1 MDGIVIKSTGSWYT
15 VRTSEGAILN
25 CVMRGLFRLKGGD
38 STNLIAVGDRVAV
51 LPGEEG
57 NAGLITEIYE
67 RTNYLVR
74 KSKNLS
80 KQSHVIAA
88 NIDRLFL
95 VASLI
100 LPKTSMG
107 FIDRI
112 LVGAASFRIPAA
124 ILFNKSDVYD
134 QKSLDYFEALKNIYE
149 PLGYPCLLVSSFK
162 EEDVL
167 RIKAMMKDKIQ
178 VFTGHSGVGKSS
190 LINALQSGLNL
201 KTSPISKQHFKGK
214 HTTTFAEMHAI
225 AGGGGII
232 DTPGIKEFGIYD
244 YSKEEISHYF
254 PEMRALLGQCQYNNC
269 LHYEEKN
276 CAVKEAVKNG
286 SIHEWRYYNYL
297 SILMNEDNY
306 SHD

>member
-1 MDGIVIKSTGSWYT
+1 
-15 VRTSEGAILN
+15 
-25 CVMRGLFRLKGGD
+25 LFRLKGGD
-38 STNLIAVGDRVAV
+38 STNLLAVGDHVSFTF
-51 LPGEEG
+51 GEDG
-57 NAGLITEIYE
+57 NAGLITEILP
-67 RTNYLVR
+67 RKNYLVR

-80 KQSHVIAA
+80 KQSHIIAA

-112 LVGAASFRIPAA
+112 LVGAEAFRIPAA
-124 ILFNKSDVYD
+124 VLFNKSDVYD
-134 QKSLDYFEALKNIYE
+134 EKSLKYFKDLKAIYE
-149 PLGYPCLLVSSFK
+149 PLGYPCLLVSAFN
-162 EEDVL
+162 EEDIVKI
-167 RIKAMMKDKIQ
+167 RDMMKDKVQ

-201 KTSPISKQHFKGK
+201 KVSPISKQHFKGK

-225 AGGGGII
+225 QGGGDII

-254 PEMRALLGQCQYNNC
+254 PEMRPLLSECQFNNC
-269 LHYEEKN
+269 LHYEEPI
-276 CAVKEAVKNG
+276 CAVKEAVKKG
-286 SIHEWRYYNYL
+286 IIHEWRYYNYL

-306 SHD
+306 THS